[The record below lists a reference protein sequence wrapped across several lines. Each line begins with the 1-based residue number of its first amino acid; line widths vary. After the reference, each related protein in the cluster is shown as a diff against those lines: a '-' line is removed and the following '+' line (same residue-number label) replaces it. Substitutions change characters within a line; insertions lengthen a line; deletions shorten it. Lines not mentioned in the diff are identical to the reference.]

1 MRRLP
6 YSARSLRLLGGV
18 GVRVVEG
25 IERAAA
31 LDDEFEAIANARVL
45 DRNGQRVV
53 ERAPQQKY
61 VHTVALAGGQFA
73 TDPSGWVVR
82 IARVYGCSSSSRSV

>member
-1 MRRLP
+1 MRRG
-6 YSARSLRLLGGV
+6 SAKPVLKSVPRG
-18 GVRVVEG
+18 
-25 IERAAA
+25 RAAENVELDRTA
-31 LDDEFEAIANARVL
+31 LGDEFDALANARVL
-45 DRNGQRVV
+45 DRKGQRVV